1 MARLAALGGPQNK
14 AMSQGQ
20 PQASSRFVVI
30 TGLSGSG
37 KSTALRALED
47 VGFYA
52 VDNLPVELMPAF
64 VNLPVKQM
72 GPGFKAA
79 LGMDVRASGFV
90 EKFPEIYHDLLS
102 QGFNLELVFL
112 DASDNALIRR
122 YSQTRRQHPLD
133 NEYGDVGMGI
143 RLEREMLEPLRGLAS
158 HVLDTSRFNVHQLRQ
173 EIINLYTRLAP
184 PAKLQL
190 NLISF
195 GFKYGLPLE
204 ADLVMDVRFL
214 ANPYFEQD
222 LRPLDGRDHRVV
234 NYVFQHESTGIFLK
248 RFKELLDFLIPQYRR
263 EGKTRLTIAIGCTG
277 GKHRSVAIS
286 EWLAKHLEGEDR
298 RISLRHRDIELG

>member
-1 MARLAALGGPQNK
+1 MPQE
-14 AMSQGQ
+14 Q
-20 PQASSRFVVI
+20 PQTASRFVVV

-37 KSTALRALED
+37 KSTALKALED

-52 VDNLPVELMPAF
+52 VDNLPVELLPAF
-64 VNLPVKQM
+64 VNLPVKST

-79 LGMDVRASGFV
+79 LGMDVRAPEFV
-90 EKFPEIYHDLLS
+90 EKFPAIYQDLVH
-102 QGFNLELVFL
+102 QGYNLELIFL
-112 DASDNALIRR
+112 EANQNALIRR

-133 NEYGDVGMGI
+133 MACGDVGMGI
-143 RLEREMLEPLRGLAS
+143 NRERELLEPLRGLAS
-158 HVLDTSRFNVHQLRQ
+158 HILDTSRFNVHQLRQ
-173 EIINLYTRLAP
+173 EIINLYSRLAP

-222 LRPLDGRDHRVV
+222 LRPLDGRDQRVV
-234 NYVFQHESTGIFLK
+234 DYVFQHESTGIFLK
-248 RFKELLDFLIPQYRR
+248 RFEELLDFLIPQYRR
-263 EGKTRLTIAIGCTG
+263 EGKNRLTIAIGCTG

-286 EWLAKHLEGEDR
+286 EWLADHLEGEDR
-298 RISLRHRDIELG
+298 RLSLRHRDIELG